1 MPRKQPKSFK
11 VGRITVRR
19 LDGSNRR
26 GRWRAEWYPAG
37 AGGRLRTRSL
47 GWSSRKDAER
57 AAAALLAGGLL
68 DEAPRSQLGGEIRTV
83 RQVLDAYAGQV
94 AKRADLS
101 AKSVI
106 TYQDALD
113 RLSDHV
119 GDMPISLIGRSV
131 GTTYR
136 DRYLTTNGGRGTYTV
151 HNDLSVY
158 RAAVRYLQQ
167 CGLSL
172 ATPPRV
178 QIQIKPTYS
187 HHTPT
192 SADVAA
198 TLRHFRTPWHR
209 AAICLLWGTG
219 ARVSDI
225 HALRWTDIGEDTLT
239 IPEGTK
245 TGRRVIPLSPRARE
259 GLALLREH
267 YPEHD
272 IWPPQK
278 RLYLSAPLNRATREA
293 GVERFSPHG
302 LRRLAVDEMRRAGVP
317 LEVAAAITGHSPT
330 TMIKHYRT
338 VSELEVVAAMRRAGL
353 GEAPR
358 GEVVTLTGSPY
369 RKTNDQG

>member
-37 AGGRLRTRSL
+37 AGGRLRTRAL

-94 AKRADLS
+94 TGRADLS
-101 AKSVI
+101 ERSKR
-106 TYQDALD
+106 TYRDALD

-119 GDMPISLIGRSV
+119 GDLPISLIGRSV

-136 DRYLTTNGGRGTYTV
+136 DRYLTSTGGEGTSTV
-151 HNDLSVY
+151 RYDLRLY
-158 RAAVRYLQQ
+158 RAAVGYLQQ
-167 CGLSL
+167 CGLPL
-172 ATPPRV
+172 PTPPRV
-178 QIQIKPTYS
+178 QIQIRETYS
-187 HHTPT
+187 HHTPS

-198 TLRHFRTPWHR
+198 TLEHIRTPWHR
-209 AAICLLWGTG
+209 AAVCLLWGTG
-219 ARVSDI
+219 ARIGDV
-225 HALRWTDIGEDTLT
+225 HALRWSDIGHESLT
-239 IPEGTK
+239 IPEDTK
-245 TGRRVIPLSPRARE
+245 TGRRTIPLSPRARE
-259 GLALLREH
+259 GLAILREH
-267 YPEHD
+267 YPEGD
-272 IWPPQK
+272 IWPPLS
-278 RLYLSAPLNRATREA
+278 RLNLWRVLETAADRA
-293 GVERFSPHG
+293 GVERFSAHG

-353 GEAPR
+353 GDAPR
-358 GEVVTLTGSPY
+358 GEVVTLTGHPY
-369 RKTNDQG
+369 RKSKDQG